1 MRVPYVVGRW
11 VRGDQHYGRR
21 RLIHYLLNVSDSAL
35 WLVGTRRMG
44 KTSLLRQLEYE
55 ADRPGSQLV
64 PLFWDLQGCDT
75 PWALSD
81 ELQYAIEDAFTRF
94 APFGVTATDLAA
106 GDAVAVLRRIAR
118 RLSAHDRTLFLL
130 IDEGEAL
137 IKIGRTEPNW
147 LARLR
152 KVFQDDRQRTVLTS
166 TKLLTKLNELTVDW
180 PTSPFLFGFSMANL
194 WSLDEIA
201 AEELICQT
209 QSEMAVPVDEQLRT
223 EILAATNRHPYLIQY
238 LCQRLFVNNESGVG
252 GLRPIEPT
260 DLVPDHLLAGFFQ
273 VDFQHLSRLER
284 RVLLAIVHASMA
296 SQDELHVT
304 LSDLDNSRLKVFLYG
319 LNKLGYIRQ
328 IGAYWTVGNEFLRQW
343 LTTNYEVLATQQ
355 DSPVSSSRVEELV
368 TRGASIE
375 VLALQKE
382 IRQLRADLTLLERKQ
397 HLAIGVEREQLAQK
411 IDFLRRT
418 LQVAQQE
425 LTALSLFQA
434 S

>member
-1 MRVPYVVGRW
+1 
-11 VRGDQHYGRR
+11 
-21 RLIHYLLNVSDSAL
+21 
-35 WLVGTRRMG
+35 
-44 KTSLLRQLEYE
+44 
-55 ADRPGSQLV
+55 
-64 PLFWDLQGCDT
+64 
-75 PWALSD
+75 
-81 ELQYAIEDAFTRF
+81 
-94 APFGVTATDLAA
+94 
-106 GDAVAVLRRIAR
+106 
-118 RLSAHDRTLFLL
+118 
-130 IDEGEAL
+130 
-137 IKIGRTEPNW
+137 
-147 LARLR
+147 
-152 KVFQDDRQRTVLTS
+152 
-166 TKLLTKLNELTVDW
+166 
-180 PTSPFLFGFSMANL
+180 
-194 WSLDEIA
+194 
-201 AEELICQT
+201 
-209 QSEMAVPVDEQLRT
+209 
-223 EILAATNRHPYLIQY
+223 
-238 LCQRLFVNNESGVG
+238 
-252 GLRPIEPT
+252 
-260 DLVPDHLLAGFFQ
+260 LAGFFQ

-343 LTTNYEVLATQQ
+343 LTTNYEALATQQ

-397 HLAIGVEREQLAQK
+397 HLAIGVEREQLAQE

-425 LTALSLFQA
+425 LTALSLFQT